1 MYNMTKEGFPKVYI
15 IILNWNGSEDTIK
28 CVDSFSQLQ
37 YPNYELVVLD
47 NGSTDNS
54 VRRIK
59 KKFPKIKVIETNK
72 NLGYS
77 GGNNAGIKH
86 ALNNKAGYIL
96 IVNNDTEVVNST
108 FLQEMVDKMEGES
121 LIGIMGPK
129 VLNPGGHVQNTI
141 LFTPTLLNCIKESLG
156 LRFRTKEQKDYNIL
170 QQVGAVSGVCWMIRT
185 NVIRKVGL
193 LDEDYFMYAEEQ
205 DYCYRVKKADWK
217 VMYYPIDSVL
227 HKKEHEDTNMER
239 VYRQYIYT
247 RRNLVLFLR
256 KHFGF
261 WQAALLAILFLI
273 SSAVKIVIGRLTSR
287 GRSFYNTQ
295 LLSKLFSEIKWALT
309 KPKQAKGA
317 TW

>member
-1 MYNMTKEGFPKVYI
+1 MTDKWPQVSI
-15 IILNWNGSEDTIK
+15 VILNWNNADDTLK
-28 CVDSFSQLQ
+28 CLDSFLRL
-37 YPNYELVVLD
+37 NYSNFELIVVD
-47 NGSTDNS
+47 NGSSDDS
-54 VRRIK
+54 LQQIK
-59 KKFPKIKVIETNK
+59 NKFPSVTCVEVGK

-77 GGNNAGIKH
+77 GGNNVGIKYSMKDKK
-86 ALNNKAGYIL
+86 NEYIL
-96 IVNNDTEVVNST
+96 IINNDIELMNPK
-108 FLQEMVDKMEGES
+108 FLTQMIEEMRTDSK
-121 LIGIMGPK
+121 IGIIGPR
-129 VLNPGGHVQNTI
+129 VINPGGRVQNTI

-185 NVIRKVGL
+185 NVVRKVGL

-227 HKKEHEDTNMER
+227 HKKEHQDTNMER
-239 VYRQYIYT
+239 AYRQYIYT

-309 KPKQAKGA
+309 KPKQAKGV